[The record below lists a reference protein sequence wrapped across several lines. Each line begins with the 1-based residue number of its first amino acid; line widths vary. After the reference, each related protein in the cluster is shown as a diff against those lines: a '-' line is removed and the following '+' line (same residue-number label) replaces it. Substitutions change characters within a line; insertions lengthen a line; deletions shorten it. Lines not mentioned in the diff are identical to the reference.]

1 MTYFHTF
8 QKRVLKQS
16 SEQHYLNSCF
26 INFAIIICIY
36 SDWLGTTT
44 ASANYCDPYSTE
56 IIYKVQLLHTHNK
69 QYLDN
74 SHYRKSRNNMPKEL
88 GRQNRLFLM
97 LF

>member
-1 MTYFHTF
+1 
-8 QKRVLKQS
+8 LKQS
-16 SEQHYLNSCF
+16 SEQQYLNSCF
-26 INFAIIICIY
+26 INFAIVICIY
-36 SDWLGTTT
+36 IYSDCMLGTTT